1 MIQKMPDVT
10 VKKAKRVRRKC
21 PRCSNVVDMYLI
33 KNDGLDF
40 GLLATLRADFI
51 GAKSYFSFRLKCP
64 ICIYE
69 EPLTVQQGFSL
80 MER

>member
-1 MIQKMPDVT
+1 
-10 VKKAKRVRRKC
+10 
-21 PRCSNVVDMYLI
+21 MYLI